1 MHAAWDKSQAEL
13 KDCILE
19 RQKREARVLAV
30 NTDMPADNGLTEDD
44 YNVNQEDDSGTGPA
58 NTVSAVQYESE
69 VAGRSLPAQKLPR
82 FDLGNSCFVVCTI
95 RTKSFQ
101 DRTEKRLHLLVVRG
115 DHFVTIRAVS
125 AEEWLNISCRKE

>member
-1 MHAAWDKSQAEL
+1 MHAAWDKSQAKL
-13 KDCILE
+13 KDCIWE

-30 NTDMPADNGLTEDD
+30 NTDMSADNGLTEDD

-82 FDLGNSCFVVCTI
+82 FDL
-95 RTKSFQ
+95 
-101 DRTEKRLHLLVVRG
+101 EKLKRFAPHTR
-115 DHFVTIRAVS
+115 
-125 AEEWLNISCRKE
+125 C